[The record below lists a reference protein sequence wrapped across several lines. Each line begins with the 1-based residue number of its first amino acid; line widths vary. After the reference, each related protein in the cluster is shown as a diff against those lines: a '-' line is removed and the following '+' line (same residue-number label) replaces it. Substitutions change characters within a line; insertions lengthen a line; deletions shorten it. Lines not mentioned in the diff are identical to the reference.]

1 MSKTLALYFM
11 QETDTIVE
19 IKIDDTFIK
28 MYQAQKA
35 IEDRILNA
43 EDPEEEM
50 AKIEVEAEAALADAE
65 ALRRNLNDIAIIMRD
80 RCQNKI
86 SLAELEALEHT
97 TFKEEI
103 IDADAVPDDI
113 RTLADADE

>member
-1 MSKTLALYFM
+1 MKTLAIYFIE
-11 QETDTIVE
+11 ETETIVE
-19 IKIDDTFIK
+19 VKFDDTIIK

-65 ALRRNLNDIAIIMRD
+65 ALRRNLNEIALIMRD

-86 SLAELEALEHT
+86 SLAELEALEST
-97 TFKEEI
+97 SFTEEI
-103 IDADAVPDDI
+103 IEAKDVPDEI
-113 RTLADADE
+113 RRLADE